1 MQATTTSEIHNGG
14 VASSSLVKSEAE
26 STGDNCYS
34 TKIKLCPIF
43 YLNLRS
49 YFVFLC
55 IFAVRRRSSSSI
67 GLPPDENLP
76 SVMQVIGCVNEE
88 GLGLVSWWS
97 SS

>member
-1 MQATTTSEIHNGG
+1 M
-14 VASSSLVKSEAE
+14 
-26 STGDNCYS
+26 
-34 TKIKLCPIF
+34 
-43 YLNLRS
+43 
-49 YFVFLC
+49 
-55 IFAVRRRSSSSI
+55 